1 MVGCIRGC
9 LFNERGQ
16 TTAKF
21 ENHSSML
28 SDEYNIF
35 ISWIN
40 SASESTVK
48 DMAHYNTAVTNTLST
63 AVTNTFS
70 FLSLRAARFSFLLF
84 FSVLIVVSTTL
95 G

>member
-48 DMAHYNTAVTNTLST
+48 DMAHYNTAVTNT
-63 AVTNTFS
+63 FS